1 MRRPLTLAT
10 SLTLAA
16 TLALTGCGSDD
27 GTATPDDPTTAA
39 STETEVA
46 AEPEAPALEVA
57 ASFYPLQWVTERVGG
72 DRVEVTSLTPPGAEP
87 HDLELSPTDVATV
100 ARADLVVFLSGFQP
114 AVDEAITQAEG
125 ATLDAADHAEVTL
138 TATVDDGHDHG
149 GDDHSHEGEEHAEEK
164 AEGKAEGAATDPH
177 FWLDPLRLA
186 DVGDALADQL
196 VTLDA
201 ANAEDYRANA
211 AALRHDL
218 EQLDADYTEGLA
230 SCASKELVTSH
241 AAFGYLADR
250 YGFTQLG
257 ISGLS
262 PEDEPSP
269 ADLAEATEFVQEHDV
284 ATIYFETLVSPT
296 IAETVA
302 AETGA
307 ETAVLDP
314 IEGLTEDS
322 AGEDY
327 LEVMRS
333 NLATLRSG
341 QSCT

>member
-1 MRRPLTLAT
+1 MLRLSPLTASVATASVLLA
-10 SLTLAA
+10 
-16 TLALTGCGSDD
+16 GCGGTEPADEGRA
-27 GTATPDDPTTAA
+27 GTATPAV
-39 STETEVA
+39 EV
-46 AEPEAPALEVA
+46 V
-57 ASFYPLQWVTERVGG
+57 ASFYPLQWITERVGG
-72 DRVEVTSLTPPGAEP
+72 DLVEVASLTPPGAEP
-87 HDLELSPTDVATV
+87 HDLELSPSDVATI
-100 ARADLVVFLSGFQP
+100 AERDLVVYLSGFQP
-114 AVDEAITQAEG
+114 AVDDAVAEAKG
-125 ATLDAADHAEVTL
+125 AVFDAADHAELTL
-138 TATVDDGHDHG
+138 AAVEGDDHDHG
-149 GDDHSHEGEEHAEEK
+149 SAEDGEDHAHED
-164 AEGKAEGAATDPH
+164 EGGTDPH

-196 VTLDA
+196 ATVDA
-201 ANAEDYRANA
+201 ERADEYRANA
-211 AALRHDL
+211 ASLRSDL
-218 EQLDADYTEGLA
+218 EQLDADFSGGLA